1 MKFDFQHVWENIHAW
16 KIYWWLLCAHEDSKV
31 TKTNSS
37 SKQPIKKD
45 GMISK
50 KFTNCNM
57 KAYLKN
63 LIALHVEK
71 NTLTKV

>member
-1 MKFDFQHVWENIHAW
+1 
-16 KIYWWLLCAHEDSKV
+16 LCAHEDSKV

-50 KFTNCNM
+50 KFTNCNI
-57 KAYLKN
+57 KAYLKKI
-63 LIALHVEK
+63 IALHVEK